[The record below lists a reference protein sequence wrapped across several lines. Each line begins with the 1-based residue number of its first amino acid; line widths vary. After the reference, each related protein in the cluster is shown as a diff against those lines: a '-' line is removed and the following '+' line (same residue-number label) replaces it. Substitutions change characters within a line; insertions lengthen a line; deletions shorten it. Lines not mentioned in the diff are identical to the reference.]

1 MNNSSKNIKKRAL
14 LFISKKLKFTFF
26 SIFLVIVTIFLA
38 RHIADIFFGDN
49 SLGVY
54 NTLKSK
60 EQYLQNEI
68 RRLQADNARLQK
80 EYFELKNL
88 EPKE

>member
-1 MNNSSKNIKKRAL
+1 MA
-14 LFISKKLKFTFF
+14 
-26 SIFLVIVTIFLA
+26 TIFLA

-54 NTLKSK
+54 STLKSK
-60 EQYLQNEI
+60 EEYLQNEI